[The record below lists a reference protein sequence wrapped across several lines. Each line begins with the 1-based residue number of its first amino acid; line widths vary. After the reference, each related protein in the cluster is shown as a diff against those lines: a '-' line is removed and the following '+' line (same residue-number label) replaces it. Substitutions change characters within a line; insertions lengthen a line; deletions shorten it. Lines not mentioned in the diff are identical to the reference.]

1 MVVNVPKGTWAGA
14 QASPVVWRQLK
25 LPGEDSL
32 ASKETILIR
41 LTLQSVLQSGSQRE
55 VQKCAMW

>member
-1 MVVNVPKGTWAGA
+1 MVVNVPNSTWAGA

-25 LPGEDSL
+25 FPEDSL